1 MEDFK
6 TTMDKI
12 EQELSFSQQI
22 LSAAPAILYINELQ
36 TPNDYQSG
44 RNVWMNQRGLD
55 FVGYTQEEITAKGY
69 SFFDEFIHPEDR
81 EVLPESIK
89 TAYASPT
96 ETILGGMYRAKG
108 KNQTAYRWLYGNYTV
123 LRRFEDGSVQQMLVV
138 ALDISDKMQCQNQ
151 LVEALSEINLLK
163 HKLQV
168 CNCSHREKEV
178 LELIIKGKTDK
189 EIAKALAISIT
200 TAKKHRTHLLHKN
213 GVKNTAELVA
223 LTL

>member
-6 TTMDKI
+6 TNMAKI
-12 EQELSFSQQI
+12 EQELAFSQQI
-22 LSAAPAILYINELQ
+22 LNAAPAIMYINEMQ
-36 TPNDYQSG
+36 TPNDYLSCQ
-44 RNVWMNQRGLD
+44 NVWMNQRGLD

-69 SFFDEFIHPEDR
+69 SFFDEFIHPDDK

-89 TAYASPT
+89 TAYASPS

-108 KNQTAYRWLYGNYTV
+108 KNQTAYRWLYGNYTIIS
-123 LRRFEDGSVQQMLVV
+123 RFGDGSVQQMLVV
-138 ALDISDKMQCQNQ
+138 
-151 LVEALSEINLLK
+151 ETLSEINLLK
-163 HKLQV
+163 HKLKV
-168 CNCSHREKEV
+168 CNCSTREKEV

-189 EIAKALAISIT
+189 EIAKALSISIT